1 MRRLIVP
8 SLAAALIAA
17 PAFANPE
24 IVSSTPAAGATV
36 AAINRVEV
44 TFSEKIVAQSAGASL
59 EMNDMPG
66 MKMNMPMKM
75 KVATSIGP
83 DGMTL
88 IAITP
93 KPLPK
98 GTYTLSYHVTSADT
112 LRAEGDLVFKIE

>member
-36 AAINRVEV
+36 APISRVEV

-66 MKMNMPMKM
+66 MKMNMSMKM